1 MLITHT
7 GGHEKTHSINPGICR
22 LKLWLL
28 YYECAK
34 LILEA
39 SNHAS
44 PDHRKRQCL
53 YHRHPDICTRAM
65 QETKEAL
72 TVIKYPWGLHTVHGQ
87 CFTCGMWCSIVK
99 WLHCSMVL
107 RKSITRIWINLAAS
121 LEYLSEIVCQTKECQ
136 QNYSSPSTSKTVRQ
150 WHSCKKVDCKHTM
163 LKYNSKIILC
173 KNAHYWQMPADIL
186 EWQQLWLLYGSKK
199 WGIPRGS

>member
-1 MLITHT
+1 VGENVATCTENERGMNHLLQYIRLISFLLLGVLLSRNHLMLITHT

-136 QNYSSPSTSKTVRQ
+136 QNYSSP
-150 WHSCKKVDCKHTM
+150 
-163 LKYNSKIILC
+163 
-173 KNAHYWQMPADIL
+173 
-186 EWQQLWLLYGSKK
+186 
-199 WGIPRGS
+199 